1 MQVYP
6 VGFFRKRGIDKSET
20 VEGNIRKDAYK
31 TVPVI
36 YLHIRLLYRPAASEI
51 RKIDRKAIEQCD
63 KLKVIT
69 RPGVGYDSVDVE
81 AATERGIPVV
91 LCPSANARAVAEATL
106 TLMFACAKNLVES
119 VTETRKGNFNIR
131 NKYAAVDIVDKKMV
145 LLGFGHIGK
154 LVAELCAALSMKIGV
169 YDPYVAKDAVE
180 AMGYTYYAELND
192 ALADADFVSLHM
204 PSTPTTR
211 GMISTEQFK
220 AMKNRDAA

>member
-1 MQVYP
+1 MDKIVISHPLYH
-6 VGFFRKRGIDKSET
+6 VGMEMLEGKAELIVPNDGDSDHIID
-20 VEGNIRKDAYK
+20 VLKDADAF
-31 TVPVI
+31 I
-36 YLHIRLLYRPAASEI
+36 LRIG
-51 RKIDRKAIEQCD
+51 KIDRKAIEQCD

-180 AMGYTYYAELND
+180 AMG
-192 ALADADFVSLHM
+192 
-204 PSTPTTR
+204 
-211 GMISTEQFK
+211 
-220 AMKNRDAA
+220 